1 MASAVD
7 VPKLEPYLNLPGLP
21 GPRGAESQS
30 SIDYIFGS
38 VARHDDLAETL
49 QALAG
54 CNIRR
59 AQVNVHALEMLDPA
73 SRLLEG
79 HWDIFSI
86 AVRINPHN
94 RMDELRQ
101 LMDAKARFGSRLTS
115 VTIVPSMLTP
125 QIRPDDRLCYPIY
138 AKCCELSLP
147 VNVNVGVPGPRVPSA
162 VQDPL
167 YLDQVCHDFPELPI
181 VMRHGGD
188 PWGLMCVRLLLKW
201 PNLHYS
207 MDAHAPKHYLPEIV
221 HLLNTRGRRKV
232 MYAGFYPALPYRR
245 VMTELDEAGVRK
257 EAWQDFFWFN
267 AARVYWP
274 ELVGAEATEKTQ
286 NGKSNG

>member
-1 MASAVD
+1 MTSAVD

-30 SIDYIFGS
+30 SIEYIFGS
-38 VARHDDLAETL
+38 VARHDDLEETL

-54 CNIRR
+54 CSIRR
-59 AQVNVHALEMLDPA
+59 AQVNVHALEMLDQA

-79 HWDIFSI
+79 HWDMFSI
-86 AVRINPHN
+86 AVRVNPHN
-94 RMDELRQ
+94 RMDELRR
-101 LMDAKARFGSRLTS
+101 LRDAKAQFGSSLTS
-115 VTIVPSMLTP
+115 VTIVPSMLMP

-207 MDAHAPKHYLPEIV
+207 MDAHTPKHYLPEIV
-221 HLLNTRGRRKV
+221 HLLNTRGRQKV

-257 EAWQDFFWFN
+257 DAWQDFFWFN

-274 ELVGAEATEKTQ
+274 ELVGAQATDKPERGE
-286 NGKSNG
+286 NYG

>member
-1 MASAVD
+1 MSSAVD

-21 GPRGAESQS
+21 GPRGADSGN
-30 SIDYIFGS
+30 SIEYIFGT
-38 VARHDDLAETL
+38 RGRPDDLHETL
-49 QALAG
+49 KTLAD

-59 AQVNVHALEMLDPA
+59 AQVNVRSLEMLDQA
-73 SRLLEG
+73 SSLLEG

-86 AVRINPHN
+86 AARVNPHN
-94 RMDELRQ
+94 RMDELRR
-101 LMDAKARFGSRLTS
+101 LIDAKAQFGSSLTS

-125 QIRPDDRLCYPIY
+125 QLRPDDRLCYPIY
-138 AKCCELSLP
+138 AKCCELELP

-167 YLDQVCHDFPELPI
+167 FLDQVCHDFPELRV

-188 PWGLMCVRLLLKW
+188 PWGPMCVRLLLKW

-207 MDAHAPKHYLPEIV
+207 MDAYTPKHYLPEIV
-221 HLLNTRGRRKV
+221 YLLNTRGRRKV
-232 MYAGFYPALPYRR
+232 MYAGFYPALPYER
-245 VMTELDEAGVRK
+245 VMTELDEAGIRK

-267 AARVYWP
+267 AARAYWP
-274 ELVGAEATEKTQ
+274 ELVGTEETD
-286 NGKSNG
+286 NA